1 MKRQPP
7 FFSIIIPTYARP
19 VQLAACL
26 QSLAQL
32 DYPRDRFEVIVVD
45 DGSQTSPAEV
55 IAGCS
60 GQMDMT
66 LLTRA
71 HAGPAAGRNAGA
83 ARAKGEFLAFTDDD
97 CAPAPDW
104 LRALAARLTPA
115 PECAVGGRTINAL
128 PDNPYSAASQLLVD
142 YLYAYYNAGPD
153 RTCFLTSN
161 NMALPAALFHAAGGF
176 DASFPRAAAE
186 DREFCHRWL
195 RRGQRLAYAP
205 EALVYHA
212 HRLTLRSFWRQQFN
226 YGRGA
231 FHFHQ
236 LRARR
241 DRERFQVEPRRF
253 YLNLLR
259 HPFSQARG
267 GQALLLASLMV
278 ISQAANAAGF
288 FREGAARAAA

>member
-1 MKRQPP
+1 MNQQPP

-19 VQLAACL
+19 GQLASCL

-45 DGSQTSPAEV
+45 DDSQTPPAGI
-55 IAGCS
+55 IAGFS
-60 GQMDMT
+60 GEMDVT
-66 LLTRA
+66 LLTQP
-71 HAGPAAGRNAGA
+71 HSGPAAGRNAGA
-83 ARAKGEFLAFTDDD
+83 AQARGEFLAFTDDD

-104 LRALAARLTPA
+104 LHTLAARLAAT
-115 PECAVGGRTINAL
+115 PECAVGGRTLNVL
-128 PDNPYSAASQLLVD
+128 SDNPYSTASQLLID
-142 YLYAYYNAGPD
+142 YLYSYYNATPD
-153 RTCFLTSN
+153 DARFLTSN
-161 NMALPAALFHAAGGF
+161 NLALPAALFRAVGGF
-176 DASFPRAAAE
+176 DTGFPRAAAE

-195 RRGQRLAYAP
+195 RHGQRLAYAP
-205 EALVYHA
+205 EVLVYHA
-212 HRLTLRSFWRQQFN
+212 HALTLRAFWRQHFN

-241 DRERFQVEPRRF
+241 DQERFQVEPWQF
-253 YLNLLR
+253 YLNLLC

-267 GQALLLASLMV
+267 GRALLLASLMV

-288 FREGAARAAA
+288 FREGAARSAV